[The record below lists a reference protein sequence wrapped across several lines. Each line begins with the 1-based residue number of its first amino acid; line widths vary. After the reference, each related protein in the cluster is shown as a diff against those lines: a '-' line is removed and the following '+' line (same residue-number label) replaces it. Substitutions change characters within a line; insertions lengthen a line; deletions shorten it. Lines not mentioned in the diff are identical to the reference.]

1 MSKQDKSP
9 KILQR
14 DKFKEE
20 LKIRELNWTDKQKAF
35 IDIAL
40 NKDVKMMFISGPAGS
55 SKTLLSYLLRSPI
68 NKRQKS

>member
-20 LKIRELNWTDKQKAF
+20 LKIKELNWTEKQKEF
-35 IDIAL
+35 INIAL
-40 NKDVKMMFISGPAGS
+40 NKIGRAHV
-55 SKTLLSYLLRSPI
+55 
-68 NKRQKS
+68 